1 MKKFRVSLADGFNG
15 DEAFLVVDVMA
26 KDLVDL
32 VDKVRENEELAEY
45 CYSNKDLVEWWC
57 SVDENGNFP
66 EWSDDMIEGC
76 IYDEDGEM
84 CLILNEVIEFRVEE
98 IS

>member
-1 MKKFRVSLADGFNG
+1 MKKFRVSLVDNFIN

-26 KDLVDL
+26 KDMLDL

-45 CYSNKDLVEWWC
+45 CYSNKELNEWWGI
-57 SVDENGNFP
+57 SDGEGNFE

-76 IYDEDGEM
+76 VYEEDGYK
-84 CLILNEVIEFRVEE
+84 CLVLNEVIEFRVEE
-98 IS
+98 IN